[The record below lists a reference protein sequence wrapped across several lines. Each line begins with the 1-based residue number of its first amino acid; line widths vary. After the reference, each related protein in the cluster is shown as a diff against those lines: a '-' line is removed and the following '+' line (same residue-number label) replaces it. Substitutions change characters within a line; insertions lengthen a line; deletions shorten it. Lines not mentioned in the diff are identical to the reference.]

1 VTPAYRRCAI
11 KTSKE
16 TVSQPTGWFT
26 TATQVPEAK
35 ANLVIQGRSSKDV
48 RSGVAYLRKQYNE
61 YGRMI
66 REVEHQDR
74 INRAP
79 ETFYRLGSYDSREP
93 GELLATPSICGRG
106 VSNESKCEILCASR
120 YFPLFH
126 RERTSSAGVRIR

>member
-79 ETFYRLGSYDSREP
+79 ETFHRLGS
-93 GELLATPSICGRG
+93 
-106 VSNESKCEILCASR
+106 
-120 YFPLFH
+120 
-126 RERTSSAGVRIR
+126 